1 MAAVEGF
8 VLRNE
13 KVANLSKTGF
23 WFNHESSEGKL
34 PFVHRKEVIDA
45 IQAGGAVE
53 WGIGPRQA
61 ERAIYD
67 PEKPEGEQVRLT
79 GEIIELSHKPGGRE
93 SYVGAVE
100 RLAKLLKPPT

>member
-8 VLRNE
+8 VVRNE
-13 KVANLSKTGF
+13 KGANLSKTGF

-53 WGIGPRQA
+53 WEIGPRQA

-79 GEIIELSHKPGGRE
+79 GETIELSPKLGDRELYVEAVGRLTE
-93 SYVGAVE
+93 
-100 RLAKLLKPPT
+100 LLKHLT